1 MCSGAGAVS
10 PLSNSTRNTST
21 RCRHSLRPAL
31 VIEPPSQQ
39 MQGSQLE
46 DGDSAHR
53 PIGKK
58 ELLLWASEVTGMIC
72 CKFEDLRD
80 GVIIMKLISSIWPRA
95 VDPRNSRKMKAAPQ
109 LDWELKR
116 NWDTIKDIMTDIR
129 LPVQLVDRAA
139 IQQGRFRAC
148 YNLLVMLF
156 FMMSLTKHREF
167 SVDFAHPIDPRLSSF
182 LQSNAS
188 IDALSRGGALSV
200 QPSDT
205 DEGDDSVPDSARHSS
220 SNTAAQLS
228 ADSASGHTSSPSPSM
243 PLRSHLGLY
252 SEPRASQSSSA
263 DQPYSSSSQSSTN
276 ATTPSSGP
284 GYPPTSSTSPPLQS
298 SAALQH
304 ARGIASMRLA
314 PPPLRSSVPSLSNAI
329 AFNSLEQK
337 FIDVVND
344 LSALD
349 VEWHDAAGPSA
360 GAGMSLAATGSWL
373 QQTFPALRDV
383 EATRLA
389 FERASQKRDSFCNP
403 HSNSETILMRDDFAE
418 FLVRA
423 LYYHRFAPFHYSASH
438 TLIPHSNVQ
447 GLCCLRRC
455 VYLRPPTQQLRN
467 NRKRLYPRRSVEK
480 HARLLLSRPHSC
492 VSAHVFQRPV

>member
-1 MCSGAGAVS
+1 M
-10 PLSNSTRNTST
+10 
-21 RCRHSLRPAL
+21 
-31 VIEPPSQQ
+31 
-39 MQGSQLE
+39 
-46 DGDSAHR
+46 
-53 PIGKK
+53 
-58 ELLLWASEVTGMIC
+58 
-72 CKFEDLRD
+72 
-80 GVIIMKLISSIWPRA
+80 
-95 VDPRNSRKMKAAPQ
+95 
-109 LDWELKR
+109 
-116 NWDTIKDIMTDIR
+116 
-129 LPVQLVDRAA
+129 
-139 IQQGRFRAC
+139 
-148 YNLLVMLF
+148 
-156 FMMSLTKHREF
+156 
-167 SVDFAHPIDPRLSSF
+167 
-182 LQSNAS
+182 
-188 IDALSRGGALSV
+188 

-220 SNTAAQLS
+220 SNTAAQHS

-263 DQPYSSSSQSSTN
+263 DQPYSLSSQSSTN
-276 ATTPSSGP
+276 ATTPSTAP
-284 GYPPTSSTSPPLQS
+284 GHPPASSSPPSQS

-314 PPPLRSSVPSLSNAI
+314 PPPLRSSVPSLSNAL

-337 FIDVVND
+337 FIDFVND

-389 FERASQKRDSFCNP
+389 FERTSQERDSFCNP
-403 HSNSETILMRDDFAE
+403 HSNTETVLMRDNFAE
-418 FLVRA
+418 FLVCA

-438 TLIPHSNVQ
+438 ILIPNSNVQ
-447 GLCCLRRC
+447 SLCRLRRC
-455 VYLRPPTQQLRN
+455 VHLHAPAQQLRN

-480 HARLLLSRPHSC
+480 PARLLLSRMHSR